1 MQNQV
6 INTHIHSNTPCISNS
21 SPNTPSNTL
30 GMMCIQ
36 HQVESNRGL
45 ECYVDFLCVAE
56 ECFDHDGE
64 GEKGQRDDDDDNN
77 KR

>member
-1 MQNQV
+1 
-6 INTHIHSNTPCISNS
+6 
-21 SPNTPSNTL
+21 
-30 GMMCIQ
+30 MMCIQ

-56 ECFDHDGE
+56 ECFDRDGE
-64 GEKGQRDDDDDNN
+64 GEKEPHEDDDDDNN